1 MTYEINGKTVKI
13 PDAEINKNI
22 KVLGLTKE
30 EAIQMWL
37 DDEGYTTNEEQEEL
51 CRKSKENKIQH
62 GAKSAAPRKKS
73 TRERKPNERKI
84 ALIKILAEALET
96 AGIEVNVTNSSKI
109 IEFSFEN
116 FNYKLD
122 LIEKRVKK

>member
-1 MTYEINGKTVKI
+1 MNYIFNNKTLRI
-13 PDAEINKNI
+13 PDKELK
-22 KVLGLTKE
+22 KSMEVLGLTKE

-37 DDEGYTTNEEQEEL
+37 DDEGYTVNAEQEEL

-62 GAKSAAPRKKS
+62 GAKSTAPRKKT
-73 TRERKPNERKI
+73 TRERKPNERKV

-96 AGIEVNVTNSSKI
+96 AGIEANITNSSKI

-116 FNYKLD
+116 FDYKLD